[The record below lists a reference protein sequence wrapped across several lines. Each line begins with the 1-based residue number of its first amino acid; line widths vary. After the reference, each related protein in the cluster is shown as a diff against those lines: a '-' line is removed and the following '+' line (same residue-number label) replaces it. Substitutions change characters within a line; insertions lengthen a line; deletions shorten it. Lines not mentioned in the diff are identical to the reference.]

1 MDRAARKR
9 ARVWGNCAW
18 SIFSGSKAR
27 EKFRCFFIVLRAKV
41 PHNYSMK
48 TRFGLPRLAG
58 WTGRCGVALV
68 ALTFCASALADPS
81 KNVVAT
87 PKVQA
92 SKMQTATQQEVTKK
106 LYFVF
111 TGGSAIPQPI
121 DRVSGPIPTTAS
133 PMLVFGNFSGE

>member
-1 MDRAARKR
+1 MKIR
-9 ARVWGNCAW
+9 
-18 SIFSGSKAR
+18 
-27 EKFRCFFIVLRAKV
+27 FR
-41 PHNYSMK
+41 
-48 TRFGLPRLAG
+48 LPRLAG

-68 ALTFCASALADPS
+68 ALTFCASAIADPS

-92 SKMQTATQQEVTKK
+92 SKMQTVTQQEVAKK

-121 DRVSGPIPTTAS
+121 DRVSRPIPTTAS
-133 PMLVFGNFSGE
+133 PMLVFGNLSRA